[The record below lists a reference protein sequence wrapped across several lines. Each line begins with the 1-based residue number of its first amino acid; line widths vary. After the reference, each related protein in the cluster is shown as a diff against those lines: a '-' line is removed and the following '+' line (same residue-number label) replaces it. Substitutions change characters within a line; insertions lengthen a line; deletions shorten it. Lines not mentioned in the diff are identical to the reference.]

1 MLYIYNLQEPG
12 KVQLAVLK
20 ESTQAWLTEKKV
32 KVSLSG
38 YSTNC
43 HKISKISRISIR
55 FLTCKVLTKGLIAPK
70 LYEFIYLEVEC

>member
-32 KVSLSG
+32 KVRLSG

-43 HKISKISRISIR
+43 HTFSKFS
-55 FLTCKVLTKGLIAPK
+55 
-70 LYEFIYLEVEC
+70 

>member
-32 KVSLSG
+32 KVRLSG

-43 HKISKISRISIR
+43 HSFSKFSRISM
-55 FLTCKVLTKGLIAPK
+55 
-70 LYEFIYLEVEC
+70 